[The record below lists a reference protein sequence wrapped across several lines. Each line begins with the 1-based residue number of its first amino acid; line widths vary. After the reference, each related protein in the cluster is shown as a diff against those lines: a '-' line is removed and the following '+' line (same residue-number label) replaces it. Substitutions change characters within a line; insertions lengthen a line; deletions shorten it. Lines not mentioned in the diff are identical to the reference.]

1 MDPEEHWLQR
11 PWELKGGVCALTAEV
26 SPLAGEFVIG
36 RVIKAMNAN
45 WHPGCFRCELCDVE
59 LADLGFVKNA
69 GR

>member
-1 MDPEEHWLQR
+1 MR
-11 PWELKGGVCALTAEV
+11 RTWEVLKGGECALSPEV
-26 SPLAGEFVIG
+26 SALPGEFVIG

>member
-1 MDPEEHWLQR
+1 MGIPTAGE
-11 PWELKGGVCALTAEV
+11 CALVAEV
-26 SPLAGEFVIG
+26 SPLPGEFVIG